1 MAKLPFIV
9 EPRLKPIM
17 EEIGSEESGKIQV
30 ERRGYL
36 TSGEKAFFQ
45 QAKQSDQ
52 GTSGLI
58 NLSRKIS
65 RATGLD
71 MTKSYEAVVRVV
83 SGEPGEE
90 IDKVIETDFADELSN
105 VLRDLT
111 NGQTHDEILMAICL
125 IKYRVDP
132 TLDINEVMELH
143 PDIVTGLANLYREE
157 EMRSTQRLME
167 SADDGS
173 EGVEKV
179 AKKPISKA
187 KGMI

>member
-1 MAKLPFIV
+1 MAKLPFVV
-9 EPRLKPIM
+9 EPRLKPIL
-17 EEIGSEESGKIQV
+17 EQIGSEESGKIQI

-71 MTKSYEAVVRVV
+71 MTKSYEAVVRVI
-83 SGEPGEE
+83 SGAQGEE
-90 IDKVIETDFADELSN
+90 IDKVIENDFADELSG

-111 NGQTHDEILMAICL
+111 NGQTHDEILMSICL
-125 IKYRVDP
+125 IKYRIDP
-132 TLDINEVMELH
+132 SFDIEGIMEVH
-143 PDIVTGLANLYREE
+143 PDIVSGLAELYRQEE
-157 EMRSTQRLME
+157 AKSTDRLVDAIKDE
-167 SADDGS
+167 S

-179 AKKPISKA
+179 AKKPTSKA
-187 KGMI
+187 KPMI